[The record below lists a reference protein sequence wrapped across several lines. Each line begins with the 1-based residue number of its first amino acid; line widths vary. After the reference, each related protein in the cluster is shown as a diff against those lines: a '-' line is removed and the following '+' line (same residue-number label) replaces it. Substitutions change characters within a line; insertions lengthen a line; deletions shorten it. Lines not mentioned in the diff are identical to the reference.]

1 MSTTEESFEYR
12 LAGRINMEIN
22 GFKKLIDLS
31 CFIPLNGMGGV

>member
-22 GFKKLIDLS
+22 GFKKLIDTLVAL
-31 CFIPLNGMGGV
+31 PH